1 MVTNR
6 ARQRLRTARRTTLL
20 GVAGILLMA
29 VGLVLTLAGVAG
41 NVVPTVLALLGL
53 VLLVLGIATGTLL
66 VYDNARWSRNQSFYD
81 EDEEPDE

>member
-1 MVTNR
+1 
-6 ARQRLRTARRTTLL
+6 
-20 GVAGILLMA
+20 MA
-29 VGLVLTLAGVAG
+29 W